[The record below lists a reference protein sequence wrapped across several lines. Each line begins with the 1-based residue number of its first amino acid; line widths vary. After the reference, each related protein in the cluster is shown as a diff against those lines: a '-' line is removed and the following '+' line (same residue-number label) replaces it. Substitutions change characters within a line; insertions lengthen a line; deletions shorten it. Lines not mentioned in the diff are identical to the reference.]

1 MERMMMSMYKNL
13 TALTVVAV
21 LAMSPAV
28 EAGKD
33 TGRGGPGMNVAV
45 SMSLSQEE
53 MSNLEFMREEEK
65 LARDV
70 YRVLYD
76 QWGKPVFS
84 NISSSEQSHMDA
96 LLGKINFYRL
106 SDPVVDDSTG
116 AFVNTDLAG
125 AYLSLTGWGMTSLED
140 ALRVGAY
147 IEELDIL
154 DLQHA
159 IEGSSHADLDA
170 TYEKLMRGSRN
181 HMRAFVGAI
190 ENMGIT
196 YTAKLM
202 DQPDVDEIVD
212 INPVIKYPLQ
222 HTE

>member
-1 MERMMMSMYKNL
+1 MMSMYKSL
-13 TALTVVAV
+13 TAIPVIVVM
-21 LAMSPAV
+21 AMSPAV
-28 EAGKD
+28 EAGKGKD
-33 TGRGGPGMNVAV
+33 RTGPDMNVAV

-53 MSNLEFMREEEK
+53 VATLEFMREEEK

-96 LLGKINFYRL
+96 LLKKINFYRL
-106 SDPVVDDSTG
+106 SDPVVDDNTG
-116 AFVNTDLAG
+116 AFVNTDLAE
-125 AYLSLTGWGMTSLED
+125 AYLSLTEWGMTSLED

-159 IEGSSHADLDA
+159 IEESSRADLDA
-170 TYEKLMRGSRN
+170 TYGELMRGSRN
-181 HMRAFVGAI
+181 HLRAFVGAL
-190 ENMGIT
+190 ENMGVV
-196 YTAKLM
+196 YTAELM
-202 DQPDVDEIVD
+202 EQDDVDEIVD
-212 INPVIKYPLQ
+212 SPM
-222 HTE
+222 ERSS